1 MATDVDG
8 AHSPSRCARKGLETV
23 PSATKSSPIWFQSRS
38 LPYAA
43 YEYEYG
49 TCSDGTL
56 SSPRVI
62 DRAGGDGELVS
73 QTGRSVSEVHDAKLS
88 GPVDESSAMDNPL
101 KGQAFQL
108 DGAVD
113 T

>member
-1 MATDVDG
+1 M
-8 AHSPSRCARKGLETV
+8 
-23 PSATKSSPIWFQSRS
+23 
-38 LPYAA
+38 
-43 YEYEYG
+43 
-49 TCSDGTL
+49 
-56 SSPRVI
+56 I